1 MNSFVKRMLRKIGR
15 DLITIFTKRIK
26 NRIILITESSC
37 GSNSYALWYFASQDI
52 KNKYELIIY
61 QDSSD
66 EGRGI
71 AHFIRKYALIS
82 SSQLIV
88 TTHAS
93 YKPSRKHI
101 HLQCW
106 HGASTKNSG
115 IMAQGSGK
123 KNFMIPWKDVDYIMS
138 YSETYTTFLNAQ
150 MLSAPWKYRITGAP
164 RNDFLF
170 HSDGVS
176 NFTTIFGDAV
186 KRKKIIVYL
195 PTYRHHNDA
204 GNEVRDSKNIFG
216 FTEFLTTEFDSF
228 LEENNCKIIYKPH
241 PHEDDMALNL
251 QKGNNLNNTLIF
263 QNDDLLSNDLD
274 LYELLNAADILITD
288 YSSVFYDFLLL
299 DKPMIFAPTDIE
311 SYLERDGFLIESFE
325 NWVPGPLAFSQS
337 ELQLEISK
345 CLEEKDYYVEKRSWM
360 RNLSHRYKDGN
371 SSARLWKFI
380 DVIMP
385 TQ

>member
-1 MNSFVKRMLRKIGR
+1 MKTFINRLMHRISRE
-15 DLITIFTKRIK
+15 LIVLFTKQIK
-26 NRIILITESSC
+26 NRIVLVVESSC
-37 GSNSYALWYFASQDI
+37 GSNTYALWKNASKDI
-52 KNKYELIIY
+52 RNRFELILY
-61 QDSSD
+61 HDGLE
-66 EGRGI
+66 EGKGI
-71 AHFIRKYALIS
+71 AHFFEKYRLLAS
-82 SSQLIV
+82 AQLII

-93 YKPSRKHI
+93 YKPSRHHI
-101 HLQCW
+101 QLQLW

-115 IMAQGSGK
+115 IMSVDLAAE
-123 KNFMIPWKDVDYIMS
+123 NVFTLPWKNVDYIMS

-195 PTYRHHNDA
+195 PTYRQHNDT

-228 LEENNCKIIYKPH
+228 LEENNCKLIYKPH

-251 QKGNNLNNTLIF
+251 QKENNLNNTLIF

-325 NWVPGPLAFSQS
+325 NWAPGPLAFSQS

-345 CLEEKDYYVEKRSWM
+345 CLEEKDYYAEKRTWM
-360 RNLSHRYKDGN
+360 RNLHHRFKDGG
-371 SSARLWKFI
+371 SSNRLWGFI
-380 DVIMP
+380 DSIMP
-385 TQ
+385 